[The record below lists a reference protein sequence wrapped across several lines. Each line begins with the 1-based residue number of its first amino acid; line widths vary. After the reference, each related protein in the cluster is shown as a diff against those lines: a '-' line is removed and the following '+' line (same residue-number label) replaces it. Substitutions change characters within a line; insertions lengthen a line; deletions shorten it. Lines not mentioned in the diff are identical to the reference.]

1 MASQALVEASAP
13 PAALDEISDG
23 IKALDILNETII
35 NSLSGAVEC
44 TLTAA
49 LAPLPAAG
57 TVSTVADTAA
67 AAAAVAEGL
76 TPEQSAALSECVD
89 RFVELYE
96 QVSAL
101 MRSCTG
107 RHTVRLLQHP
117 ELPSTPPCTLCAHHL
132 DSVAPTACLR
142 RSCRGQ

>member
-67 AAAAVAEGL
+67 AVAEGL

-107 RHTVRLLQHP
+107 RHSVRLLQHP
-117 ELPSTPPCTLCAHHL
+117 GLPSTPPCTLCAHHL